1 MIRREPAAGEASRA
15 LFAEYMALV
24 RGRLGDDFTPSE
36 AIFATE
42 DAFDE
47 PGAAWLVVYED
58 ERAVACGGLRELEP
72 HVGEIKR
79 MFVSAAARRR
89 GHARTLL
96 AELERLAREMGYDR
110 VRAYTTEVLREAR
123 ALYDDAGYRRIDAA
137 TVEDRADDIWLE
149 KRLEG
154 DA

>member
-1 MIRREPAAGEASRA
+1 MPVIRREPATGEASRA
-15 LFAEYMALV
+15 LFAEYMSLV
-24 RGRLGDDFTPSE
+24 RERLGDDFVPSE

-58 ERAVACGGLRELEP
+58 ERAVACGGLRALQP

-79 MFVSAAARRR
+79 LFVSAAVRRR

-96 AELERLAREMGYDR
+96 AELERLAREMGYAR
-110 VRAYTTEVLREAR
+110 VRAYTTEVLSEAR
-123 ALYDDAGYRRIDAA
+123 ALYDDAGYRRIEAA
-137 TVEDRADDIWLE
+137 SVDDRAEDIWLE
-149 KRLEG
+149 KRL
-154 DA
+154 